1 MRKHLA
7 VILFIMTINLLAGT
21 GTAGISTPT
30 SKDEVLSLI
39 TIEQTEPF
47 EPMEPVEPI
56 EILRSNR
63 LTVYQDDGYLHIKSV
78 AM

>member
-47 EPMEPVEPI
+47 EPVFC
-56 EILRSNR
+56 NN
-63 LTVYQDDGYLHIKSV
+63 
-78 AM
+78 